1 MANLLDGASI
11 LSQRVIST
19 GLGSSAAG
27 SLAGAQSAIKR
38 AQNNPGQIANIGI
51 NAGFSLISGA
61 SPQSVG
67 ASALQSVTG
76 LGFSLGPQ
84 GGGGLQGTKPV
95 ALHTERAGSEAKGD
109 IPYSFSTDI
118 EFFLLRADQ
127 SAPSQTVIGEET
139 PSPQVKANTQT
150 GGNFLGDALASPLG
164 QLATG
169 IGVNAAL
176 SGVAK
181 SSGKN
186 SLVGPLT
193 GLGVS
198 AGLAAA
204 SGRGIFSQP
213 AASAGGGTAS
223 AVSNAVGTG
232 SDAVAAGQ
240 AAAAASSYWAPSEAY
255 FTDLNSSSFDL
266 DTSSISA
273 FSGGAES
280 ALNSEM
286 AYNFPG
292 ITSDASLTEALTTGE
307 LSYAGV
313 TSNALAGLGIG
324 SLTGGGAPALNED
337 ATSIQSKDAAA
348 DIPKSWYF
356 VTAPQDVSWSKEGR
370 VSTADTYG
378 TNSPYVLY
386 GSTGLR
392 KLTLGNVMLEGF
404 SDRKTVEANIVA
416 LETCMNMVIQSGYTA
431 PYCWKMY
438 SGGKSYG
445 TFIITGVKVKEV
457 MRDLR
462 GYATR
467 AFVDIELQQVPDYQV
482 NSGKD
487 LAATGILGG
496 VSSAVQGLINSQNN
510 DKKNGSSAGTSS
522 SSAAGAAAGTGTA
535 GAQDA
540 AVRPSALPGQGDLPN
555 IRTGGSTAPSGQG
568 FGAMASDVR
577 LKENIARVG
586 TSPSGLGIYE
596 WNYKSGGPR
605 YRGVMAQ
612 EVLSVFPSAV
622 VPIGN
627 GYLGVKYDLID
638 VDMELVS

>member
-1 MANLLDGASI
+1 MANILDGASI

-19 GLGSSAAG
+19 GLGSTAAG
-27 SLAGAQSAIKR
+27 NLAGAQSAIKR
-38 AQNNPGQIANIGI
+38 AQTNPGQIANIGV

-67 ASALQSVTG
+67 ASALQSITG

-84 GGGGLQGTKPV
+84 GGGGGLQGTKPI

-176 SGVAK
+176 GGVAK
-181 SSGKN
+181 ASGKN
-186 SLVGPLT
+186 TLVGPLT
-193 GLGVS
+193 GLGIS

-204 SGRGIFSQP
+204 SGTGIFSQP

-240 AAAAASSYWAPSEAY
+240 AAATAASYWAPSESY
-255 FTDLNSSSFDL
+255 FTDLTSSSFDF
-266 DTSSISA
+266 DAGSIEG
-273 FSGGAES
+273 FTGGAES
-280 ALNSEM
+280 ALSSEM

-292 ITSDASLTEALTTGE
+292 ISSDAALTEAITSNE
-307 LSYAGV
+307 LSFSGV

-337 ATSIQSKDAAA
+337 ATTIQSKDAEA

-482 NSGKD
+482 NSGRD
-487 LAATGILGG
+487 LASTSILGG
-496 VSSAVQGLINSQNN
+496 LSSAVQKLVNSQNK
-510 DKKNGSSAGTSS
+510 DSASKA
-522 SSAAGAAAGTGTA
+522 SSAAAGQSPTGASSTGAA

-540 AVRPSALPGQGDLPN
+540 AAANARTQAARPSQ
-555 IRTGGSTAPSGQG
+555 
-568 FGAMASDVR
+568 R
-577 LKENIARVG
+577 LRQ
-586 TSPSGLGIYE
+586 P
-596 WNYKSGGPR
+596 
-605 YRGVMAQ
+605 
-612 EVLSVFPSAV
+612 
-622 VPIGN
+622 
-627 GYLGVKYDLID
+627 
-638 VDMELVS
+638 

>member
-19 GLGSSAAG
+19 GLGSTAAG
-27 SLAGAQSAIKR
+27 NLAGAQSAIK
-38 AQNNPGQIANIGI
+38 QVQKNPGQIANIGI

-67 ASALQSVTG
+67 AAALQSITG
-76 LGFSLGPQ
+76 LGFSLGPL

-95 ALHTERAGSEAKGD
+95 ALHTERAGSEAQGD

-181 SSGKN
+181 ASGKN
-186 SLVGPLT
+186 TLVGPLT
-193 GLGVS
+193 GLGIS

-204 SGRGIFSQP
+204 SGTGIFSQP
-213 AASAGGGTAS
+213 AASAAGGTAS
-223 AVSNAVGTG
+223 SVSNAVGTG

-266 DTSSISA
+266 DTGSISA

-313 TSNALAGLGIG
+313 TSNALAGFGLS
-324 SLTGGGAPALNED
+324 SLTGGAPALNED
-337 ATSIQSKDAAA
+337 ATTIQSKDTEA

-356 VTAPQDVSWSKEGR
+356 VTAPQDVSWSKEGK
-370 VSTADTYG
+370 VSTAETYG
-378 TNSPYVLY
+378 TNTPYVMY
-386 GSTGLR
+386 GATGLR

-416 LETCMNMVIQSGYTA
+416 LETCMNMVIQRGYTA

-467 AFVDIELQQVPDYQV
+467 AFVDIELLQVPDYQV
-482 NSGKD
+482 NSGRD
-487 LAATGILGG
+487 LAATGIFGG
-496 VSSAVQGLINSQNN
+496 LSSAVQKLVNTQNN
-510 DKKNGSSAGTSS
+510 GAKNGSGTSGS
-522 SSAAGAAAGTGTA
+522 STAGAAAGSGTA
-535 GAQDA
+535 GAQDNKVA
-540 AVRPSALPGQGDLPN
+540 
-555 IRTGGSTAPSGQG
+555 
-568 FGAMASDVR
+568 GAS
-577 LKENIARVG
+577 
-586 TSPSGLGIYE
+586 S
-596 WNYKSGGPR
+596 
-605 YRGVMAQ
+605 
-612 EVLSVFPSAV
+612 LSQT
-622 VPIGN
+622 IQ
-627 GYLGVKYDLID
+627 
-638 VDMELVS
+638 

>member
-1 MANLLDGASI
+1 MPNILDGASI

-19 GLGSSAAG
+19 GLGSTAAG
-27 SLAGAQSAIKR
+27 NLAGAQSAIKQ
-38 AQNNPGQIANIGI
+38 AQTNPGQIANIGI

-67 ASALQSVTG
+67 ASALQSITG

-84 GGGGLQGTKPV
+84 GGGGGLQGTKPV
-95 ALHTERAGSEAKGD
+95 ALHTERAGSEAQGD

-169 IGVNAAL
+169 VAVNAAL
-176 SGVAK
+176 SGVATA
-181 SSGKN
+181 SGKN

-193 GLGVS
+193 GLGIS

-204 SGRGIFSQP
+204 SGTGIFSQP
-213 AASAGGGTAS
+213 AASAAGGTAS

-232 SDAVAAGQ
+232 PDALATGAVISGIGPAAYSAPAEQFFSDTTNTAFAFGPDAPDFTGG
-240 AAAAASSYWAPSEAY
+240 AASALSSELA
-255 FTDLNSSSFDL
+255 T
-266 DTSSISA
+266 
-273 FSGGAES
+273 E
-280 ALNSEM
+280 
-286 AYNFPG
+286 FPT
-292 ITSDASLTEALTTGE
+292 ITSTPELTEAIYSGE
-307 LSYAGV
+307 VGLGDI
-313 TSNALAGLGIG
+313 TSNALASIG
-324 SLTGGGAPALNED
+324 FGADGNVALNED
-337 ATSIQSKDAAA
+337 ATTIQSKDTEA

-356 VTAPQDVSWSKEGR
+356 VTAPQDVSWSKEGK
-370 VSTADTYG
+370 VSTAETYG

-467 AFVDIELQQVPDYQV
+467 AFVDIELMQVPDYQV
-482 NSGKD
+482 NSGRD

-496 VSSAVQGLINSQNN
+496 LSSAVQKLVNTQNN
-510 DKKNGSSAGTSS
+510 GAKNGSSAGTSKPS
-522 SSAAGAAAGTGTA
+522 TA
-535 GAQDA
+535 GATASTGASGSQDA
-540 AVRPSALPGQGDLPN
+540 KVQGAALPSQQLNRP
-555 IRTGGSTAPSGQG
+555 
-568 FGAMASDVR
+568 
-577 LKENIARVG
+577 
-586 TSPSGLGIYE
+586 
-596 WNYKSGGPR
+596 
-605 YRGVMAQ
+605 
-612 EVLSVFPSAV
+612 
-622 VPIGN
+622 
-627 GYLGVKYDLID
+627 
-638 VDMELVS
+638 

>member
-1 MANLLDGASI
+1 MREGILANILDGASI

-19 GLGSSAAG
+19 GLGSTAAG
-27 SLAGAQSAIKR
+27 NLAGAQSAIKR
-38 AQNNPGQIANIGI
+38 AQTNPSQIANIGV

-67 ASALQSVTG
+67 ASALQSITG

-84 GGGGLQGTKPV
+84 SGGGGLRGTKPV

-176 SGVAK
+176 GGVAK
-181 SSGKN
+181 ASGKN
-186 SLVGPLT
+186 TLVGPLT
-193 GLGVS
+193 GLGIS

-204 SGRGIFSQP
+204 SGTGIFSQP

-232 SDAVAAGQ
+232 PDAVPTVNSFEFYPAPAEN
-240 AAAAASSYWAPSEAY
+240 YWQGTLEDSFEIDPGVD
-255 FTDLNSSSFDL
+255 FT
-266 DTSSISA
+266 
-273 FSGGAES
+273 GGATA
-280 ALNSEM
+280 ALANEM
-286 AYNFPG
+286 GYNFPG
-292 ITSDASLTEALTTGE
+292 LDSSADVSEAINNGE
-307 LSYAGV
+307 LAFGDFQ
-313 TSNALAGLGIG
+313 SNAIASIF
-324 SLTGGGAPALNED
+324 GGGGGGGSLNED
-337 ATSIQSKDAAA
+337 ATTIQSKDSEA

-356 VTAPQDVSWSKEGR
+356 ITAPQDVSWSKEGR

-462 GYATR
+462 GHATR

-482 NSGKD
+482 NSGRD
-487 LAATGILGG
+487 LASTSILGG
-496 VSSAVQGLINSQNN
+496 LSSAVQKLVNSQNK
-510 DKKNGSSAGTSS
+510 DSASKASSK
-522 SSAAGAAAGTGTA
+522 AAGQSPTGASSTGAA

-540 AVRPSALPGQGDLPN
+540 AAANARTQAADPSQRLP
-555 IRTGGSTAPSGQG
+555 
-568 FGAMASDVR
+568 
-577 LKENIARVG
+577 
-586 TSPSGLGIYE
+586 
-596 WNYKSGGPR
+596 
-605 YRGVMAQ
+605 
-612 EVLSVFPSAV
+612 
-622 VPIGN
+622 
-627 GYLGVKYDLID
+627 
-638 VDMELVS
+638 

>member
-1 MANLLDGASI
+1 MANLLAGASI

-19 GLGSSAAG
+19 GLGTSAAG
-27 SLAGAQSAIKR
+27 SLAAAQSAI
-38 AQNNPGQIANIGI
+38 AQVSGNPGQLANIGI

-61 SPQSVG
+61 SLQSVG
-67 ASALQSVTG
+67 ASALQSITG
-76 LGFSLGPQ
+76 LGFSLGPLG
-84 GGGGLQGTKPV
+84 GGGGLRGTKPV

-127 SAPSQTVIGEET
+127 SAPSQTVIGQEN
-139 PSPQVKANTQT
+139 PSSQVKANTQT
-150 GGNFLGDALASPLG
+150 GGGFLGSALASPLS
-164 QLATG
+164 QLAIG

-181 SSGKN
+181 ASGKN

-193 GLGVS
+193 GLGIS

-204 SGRGIFSQP
+204 SGTGLFSQP
-213 AASAGGGTAS
+213 AASSAGGTAS
-223 AVSNAVGTG
+223 AVSNAVGAG
-232 SDAVAAGQ
+232 SDALADTGTYVYSAPAQSYFQSTTDTAFAFTTNAEFTGG
-240 AAAAASSYWAPSEAY
+240 AAS
-255 FTDLNSSSFDL
+255 
-266 DTSSISA
+266 
-273 FSGGAES
+273 
-280 ALNSEM
+280 ALSSEM
-286 AYNFPG
+286 AYNFPEV
-292 ITSDASLTEALTTGE
+292 TSDPALTEKIFTGE
-307 LSYAGV
+307 GGFGEIA
-313 TSNALAGLGIG
+313 SNALAAF
-324 SLTGGGAPALNED
+324 GGGGPIALNED
-337 ATSIQSKDAAA
+337 ATTIQSKDSVA

-392 KLTLGNVMLEGF
+392 KLTLGKVMLEGF
-404 SDRKTVEANIVA
+404 SDRKTVETNIVA

-467 AFVDIELQQVPDYQV
+467 AYVDIELQQVPDYQV
-482 NSGKD
+482 NSGRD
-487 LAATGILGG
+487 LASTSILGG
-496 VSSAVQGLINSQNN
+496 LSSPVQKLVNSQNK
-510 DKKNGSSAGTSS
+510 DSAKKATD
-522 SSAAGAAAGTGTA
+522 AAAGKSGANASSTGTA

-540 AVRPSALPGQGDLPN
+540 AAAAAQAQPISQRPSEDL
-555 IRTGGSTAPSGQG
+555 
-568 FGAMASDVR
+568 
-577 LKENIARVG
+577 
-586 TSPSGLGIYE
+586 
-596 WNYKSGGPR
+596 
-605 YRGVMAQ
+605 
-612 EVLSVFPSAV
+612 
-622 VPIGN
+622 
-627 GYLGVKYDLID
+627 
-638 VDMELVS
+638 